1 MLCKIDMVRKMIR
14 SMTEDELKIIYHQYM
29 INDFPDNER
38 KPLNV
43 IQSRHN
49 KKENYCICYF
59 EDNVMKGYSILEFCE
74 ENRSLLMDYFAIIPE
89 YRNQGTGTRFLNEMK
104 VYFYE
109 WDALFIESETAVT
122 QTAEKRLCFYQ
133 KAGALIS
140 GDRVHLYH
148 VDYEIMCISLK
159 RQILN
164 HEVKELM
171 SQLYQKI
178 YPKVFQKLYL
188 RWVS

>member
-109 WDALFIESETAVT
+109 GMHCSLN
-122 QTAEKRLCFYQ
+122 QRLQ
-133 KAGALIS
+133 L
-140 GDRVHLYH
+140 
-148 VDYEIMCISLK
+148 LK
-159 RQILN
+159 RQ
-164 HEVKELM
+164 K
-171 SQLYQKI
+171 SAY
-178 YPKVFQKLYL
+178 VFIRKLGL
-188 RWVS
+188 